1 MVRLV
6 SNKCKNC
13 QEVFELEVPY
23 NGKYSVGSRIY
34 QCPKCGFKKIQE
46 SVGSNRKIKKADFE
60 KSPNKKLSILQE
72 RYGKG
77 EISKKEFYKMK
88 ADLNN

>member
-1 MVRLV
+1 MVRIGK
-6 SNKCKNC
+6 NTCKNC

-46 SVGSNRKIKKADFE
+46 AVGSNRKIKKTDFE
-60 KSPNKKLSILQE
+60 KLPNKKLSILQE
-72 RYGKG
+72 RYGRG

-88 ADLNN
+88 SDLND

>member
-1 MVRLV
+1 M
-6 SNKCKNC
+6 NTCKNC

-46 SVGSNRKIKKADFE
+46 SVGSNRKIKKSDFE
-60 KSPNKKLSILQE
+60 KLPKNWQ
-72 RYGKG
+72 
-77 EISKKEFYKMK
+77 FYKKDMVGVK
-88 ADLNN
+88 LVKKNFTR

>member
-1 MVRLV
+1 M
-6 SNKCKNC
+6 NTCKNC
-13 QEVFELEVPY
+13 QEVFKLEVPY

-46 SVGSNRKIKKADFE
+46 AVGSDRKIKKTDFV
-60 KSPNKKLSILQE
+60 KSPNKKLLILQE

-88 ADLNN
+88 ADLEN